1 MLGWMRKQTRSWF
14 VYIAFGI
21 IIVVFVFYYGWGS
34 RGGGEQTIVA
44 LVNGQEISRTQYNET
59 YENLLV
65 LSRDLYGKDLS
76 EEETKKLRQRALDEL
91 VDRTLMLQDARG
103 WGLTVS
109 PDEIRREIANTPSFQ
124 SGGKFNK
131 ELYLRR
137 LTANRMSPS
146 GFERAMRVSLLVSK
160 PMDVL
165 QNTAK
170 LTDRELFYLY
180 RLENEK
186 VNLNFLKLSS
196 SDFESRAKVSPDE
209 VKEYYENTKESY
221 SVPAKVKIIYLSF
234 DPTLYGEKIEIK
246 PEEIERFYKAN
257 EDRFMQNKRVRA
269 RHILIEVKGEEG
281 SRAEEEARERAEE
294 IRKRIE
300 KGEDFSK
307 LAKMFSQDT
316 ASASKGGDLGY
327 FEEGDMVK
335 AFEEIAF
342 SLKPGETSPVVRTP
356 RGFHIIRT
364 EDVKEEM
371 PEPLEK
377 VKNAIEEELKIER
390 ADGLAEEEARRAISQ
405 TYQSGDLVGYAEKNG
420 LKVHETDF
428 FAEGEPIDGIGINRD
443 FSDSAF
449 LLKIGEIS
457 PIVNVGKSYL
467 ILKLID
473 RKESYLPTL
482 EAIEDKVVKLA
493 REEKAREIAREKAEQ
508 LLRELT
514 SGTPMDKIAARE
526 HLTLEETGFFA
537 RKSGFIISKI
547 GSSEEL
553 SKEAFSL
560 TSHRPFPQKVYGIG
574 KYFFIVAL
582 KEKEEVDQGKFQS
595 QKDKVREM
603 FLLQKGEERVRL
615 WLKGLRERAE
625 IKILLTI

>member
-21 IIVVFVFYYGWGS
+21 IIIVFVFFYGWGR
-34 RGGGEQTIVA
+34 RGGREQTIVA
-44 LVNGQEISRTQYNET
+44 LVNGQEISRKQHNET

-65 LSRDLYGKDLS
+65 LSRNLYGKDLS
-76 EEETKKLRQRALDEL
+76 EEETKKLRQGALDEL
-91 VDRTLMLQDARG
+91 VDRTLMLQDAAS

-109 PDEIRREIANTPSFQ
+109 SEETRREIANTPSFQ
-124 SGGKFNK
+124 KEGKFNK
-131 ELYLRR
+131 ELYLRQ
-137 LTANRMSPS
+137 LIANRMSPS
-146 GFERAMRVSLLVSK
+146 GFEKAMRVSLLVSK
-160 PMDVL
+160 SMDVL

-170 LTDRELFYLY
+170 LSDRELFYLY

-186 VNLNFLKLSS
+186 VNLNFLKLSA
-196 SDFESRAKVSPDE
+196 SDFESKAKVSPDE
-209 VKEYYENTKESY
+209 AKEFYESTKESY
-221 SVPAKVKIIYLSF
+221 RVPTKVKTRYLSF
-234 DPTLYGEKIEIK
+234 DPKLYREEIEIK
-246 PEEIERFYKAN
+246 PEEIERFYKVN
-257 EDRFMQNKRVRA
+257 EDRFMQKKRVRA

-281 SRAEEEARERAEE
+281 SKAEEEARKRAEE

-300 KGEDFSK
+300 QGEDFPK

-327 FEEGDMVK
+327 FEEGEMVK
-335 AFEEIAF
+335 AFEEVAF

-356 RGFHIIRT
+356 RGFHIIRAV
-364 EDVKEEM
+364 DVQEEM

-377 VKNAIEEELKIER
+377 VKSVIEDELKIER
-390 ADGLAEEEARRAISQ
+390 ADELAKEEARRAISQ
-405 TYQSGDLVGYAEKNG
+405 TYQSGDLVGYAEENG

-428 FAEGEPIDGIGINRD
+428 FAEGEPIEGMGINRD
-443 FSDSAF
+443 FSNAAF
-449 LLKIGEIS
+449 LLKTGEIS
-457 PIVNVGKSYL
+457 PIVSIGKSYL

-482 EAIEDKVVKLA
+482 EAVENKVVKLA
-493 REEKAREIAREKAEQ
+493 REERARAMAREKAEY

-514 SGTPMDKIAARE
+514 SGTPMEQIASRE
-526 HLTLEETGFFA
+526 HLTLEETGFFT
-537 RKSGFIISKI
+537 RESSLISTI

-553 SKEAFSL
+553 AKEAFSL
-560 TSHRPFPQKVYGIG
+560 VSHRPFPQKVYGIG
-574 KYFFIVAL
+574 KYYFIVEL
-582 KEKEEVDQGKFQS
+582 KEREALDQGEFQS
-595 QKDKVREM
+595 QKDKIRER
-603 FLLQKGEERVRL
+603 FLSQKREERVKL